1 MKLNVIIQSHLHS
14 FTKSELKVAN
24 YVLEN
29 SQKVLYQTLQEL
41 SKETEVG
48 EATVMRF
55 CNKVGCEKFYNLKL
69 LIAEDNN
76 TTKPDKSETSIK
88 TSIEEEFCTIIRD
101 TSYVLNEDDIEKA
114 ASFIYNAKNIY
125 FFGVGSSGLS
135 ALEAEIN
142 FMRFGI
148 PSKAVIDPH
157 FQIMVSS
164 TFTGDDVIIAFTLSG
179 TTKDIYESCLVAKQ
193 SGAKIIVITNYVS
206 SPIGKLADCILLTA
220 AKEHIMQGGTLGG
233 NVSQLF
239 VIDVL
244 KEKYYQKS
252 KRKIQD
258 LRAKVAQSLAN
269 KTL

>member
-1 MKLNVIIQSHLHS
+1 MKLEVIIKSHFHS

-41 SKETEVG
+41 SKETDVG
-48 EATVMRF
+48 EATVIRF
-55 CNKVGCEKFYNLKL
+55 CNKLGCEKFYNLKL
-69 LIAEDNN
+69 LIAED
-76 TTKPDKSETSIK
+76 TTSKPEEAETTLK
-88 TSIEEEFCTIIRD
+88 ESIEQEFCTIIHN
-101 TSYVLNEDDIEKA
+101 TCFALSEEAVETA
-114 ASFIYNAKNIY
+114 ANYIYKAKNIY

-157 FQIMVSS
+157 FQIMAAS
-164 TFTGDDVIIAFTLSG
+164 TFSQDDVVIAFSLSG
-179 TTKDIYESCLVAKQ
+179 TTKDIFESCTEAKL
-193 SGAKIIVITNYVS
+193 SGAKVIVVTNYVS

-220 AKEHIMQGGTLGG
+220 AKEHIMKGGTLGG

-244 KEKYYQKS
+244 KEKYYLKN
-252 KRKIQD
+252 KKKIQE
-258 LRAKVAQSLAN
+258 LRSKVAESLAN
-269 KTL
+269 KTI